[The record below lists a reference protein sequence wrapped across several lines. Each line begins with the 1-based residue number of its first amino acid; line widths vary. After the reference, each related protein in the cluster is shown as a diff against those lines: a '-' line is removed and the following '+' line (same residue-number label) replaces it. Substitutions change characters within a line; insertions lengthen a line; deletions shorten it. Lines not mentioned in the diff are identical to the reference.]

1 MTENFAFTT
10 GTENRRQQSE
20 YTFSKKDRH
29 SNVRQSQEVDE
40 EYQPQQ
46 SAYTYTKNDRKLNAP
61 QEDLE
66 NDLQQNN
73 QQKSRQNVRQNALNE
88 NDGNKLPP
96 PDDNDLLQ
104 LERKI
109 SSTNS
114 TKTDTDP
121 LDYDEYFDYLEKD
134 LGKIIFIHPNRPV
147 VLNLSG
153 LADSLNESEFFRNFL
168 EVRISQMKVPR

>member
-10 GTENRRQQSE
+10 GSPTTEPRRQQSE
-20 YTFSKKDRH
+20 YTYSKKDRH
-29 SNVRQSQEVDE
+29 FADSNVRQVEEEMTD

-46 SAYTYTKNDRKLNAP
+46 SAYTYTKKDRKLNAR
-61 QEDLE
+61 QDDLE
-66 NDLQQNN
+66 NDLQQNDRLDD
-73 QQKSRQNVRQNALNE
+73 RQNGRQNAQKE

-114 TKTDTDP
+114 TET
-121 LDYDEYFDYLEKD
+121 DYDEYFDYLDKD
-134 LGKIIFIHPNRPV
+134 LGKNYP
-147 VLNLSG
+147 
-153 LADSLNESEFFRNFL
+153 
-168 EVRISQMKVPR
+168 

>member
-10 GTENRRQQSE
+10 GSPTTEPRRQQSE
-20 YTFSKKDRH
+20 YTYSKKDRH
-29 SNVRQSQEVDE
+29 FADSNVRQVEEEMTD

-46 SAYTYTKNDRKLNAP
+46 SAYTYTKKDRKLNAR
-61 QEDLE
+61 QDDLE
-66 NDLQQNN
+66 NDLQQ
-73 QQKSRQNVRQNALNE
+73 KERQNVRQNDHQNGRQNAQKE

-114 TKTDTDP
+114 TETDL
-121 LDYDEYFDYLEKD
+121 LDYDEYFDYLDKD
-134 LGKIIFIHPNRPV
+134 LGKNYP
-147 VLNLSG
+147 
-153 LADSLNESEFFRNFL
+153 
-168 EVRISQMKVPR
+168 

>member
-10 GTENRRQQSE
+10 GSPTTTENRRQQSE
-20 YTFSKKDRH
+20 YTYSKKGRH
-29 SNVRQSQEVDE
+29 FADSNVRQQMGDE
-40 EYQPQQ
+40 YEPQQ
-46 SAYTYTKNDRKLNAP
+46 SAYTYTKKDRKLNARP
-61 QEDLE
+61 DDLE

-73 QQKSRQNVRQNALNE
+73 RQNDRQNAQTE
-88 NDGNKLPP
+88 KDGNKFPP

-114 TKTDTDP
+114 TEIDTDP

-134 LGKIIFIHPNRPV
+134 LGKT
-147 VLNLSG
+147 LLS
-153 LADSLNESEFFRNFL
+153 
-168 EVRISQMKVPR
+168 K